1 MHSESASNSMP
12 SCEPSAEHLA
22 PRLSAWDARLK
33 ELWWASIEQLWCLFA
48 EHDFKHNDG
57 DNMAKGHTKWVWL
70 GEAGYQFQEGAVKG
84 IPHPVLVPHNWV
96 EYDLDPKQQKAQG
109 LIRNVSYLR
118 HVFLN
123 IQACRR
129 NLEESYWLSDK
140 IGAGYEVNYV
150 GQTEER
156 KQLTA
161 KVGEIHAALFLWEE
175 RRGVFAPVALPP
187 GCSMAIGLGVR

>member
-1 MHSESASNSMP
+1 MRSESASSSMP

-57 DNMAKGHTKWVWL
+57 DNMAKGHTKWTWL
-70 GEAGYQFQEGAVKG
+70 GETGYQFQEGAVKG
-84 IPHPVLVPHNWV
+84 IPHPVLVPHSWV
-96 EYDLDPKQQKAQG
+96 EYDLDPKRQKAQG

-118 HVFLN
+118 HVFIN

-140 IGAGYEVNYV
+140 IGASYEVNYV
-150 GQTEER
+150 GQSEER
-156 KQLTA
+156 KQLAA

-175 RRGVFAPVALPP
+175 RRGVFAPVTLPP
-187 GCSMAIGLGVR
+187 GCSMAIGLGVC